1 MKNIFQKNILNPIVD
16 LLKQGLIPEKL
27 ALSLCA
33 GATISCFP
41 VLGSTTILCALFA
54 HFFKVNHIAIQ
65 IANYVFYP
73 LQFALLIPFFLMGNY
88 IFGYEKMIFN
98 IQDMLTHFQIDPVGF
113 LQTYVGLALRAC
125 VAWLISAPI
134 IGFVTYYPFKIF
146 VQRISKKQAVRV
158 VVLIFLASTANA
170 EVFKFIGNAKNAKGE
185 VVYTEKHQVILDK
198 NKIISSETLYY
209 SNADKLIAELKSD
222 YKTSMFL
229 PEYMFKDLRSGVEHI
244 VVRDGDKLLLKSKE
258 NEKADTKTKIIKA
271 NDRMVSCQGFHYFIR
286 ENLDNFKKNENKD
299 IQLILPGLLDYF
311 TFNISAQDKKNL
323 EGPIINLKMTV
334 NSWILKMFVSTVDIE
349 YDVIKK
355 QLLKYR
361 GASNILTDDGKTQD
375 VEITYQY

>member
-16 LLKQGLIPEKL
+16 LLKQGLTPEKL

-33 GATISCFP
+33 GIAISCFP

-65 IANYVFYP
+65 IANYVCYP

-98 IQDMLTHFQIDPVGF
+98 IQDMLTHFQIDTVGF
-113 LQTYVGLALRAC
+113 FQTYTGLALRAC

-134 IGFVTYYPFKIF
+134 IGLATYYPLKIL
-146 VQRISKKQAVRV
+146 VQRISKKQAASMVI
-158 VVLIFLASTANA
+158 LIFFTSIANA
-170 EVFKFIGNAKNAKGE
+170 EIFKFTGTAKNTKGE
-185 VVYTEKHQVILDK
+185 VVYTEKHKVILDN
-198 NKIISSETLYY
+198 NKVISSETLYY
-209 SNADKLIAELKSD
+209 SHEDKLIAELKSD

-229 PEYMFKDLRSGVEHI
+229 PEYIFKDLRSGIEHI
-244 VVRDGDKLLLKSKE
+244 VVKDGDKLLLKSKE
-258 NEKADTKTKIIKA
+258 NEKSNIKTKIIKA
-271 NDRMVSCQGFHYFIR
+271 SEKMVSCQGFHYFIR
-286 ENLDNFKKNENKD
+286 ENLDKFKRNEDKD

-311 TFNISAQDKKNL
+311 TFNIRAQDKKQT
-323 EGPIINLKMTV
+323 EGPIVNLKMTV
-334 NSWILKMFVSTVDIE
+334 NSWVLKMFVQTVDIE
-349 YDVIKK
+349 YDTIKK

-361 GASNILTDDGKTQD
+361 GASNILTDSGKTQD